1 MIEDVLKPLPHAVG
15 PEKSV
20 ISSMMT
26 DCQELIP
33 EAIELGLSPAH
44 FYLPAHSLIFEQ
56 MLAMFNEVGHVE
68 LVAFTQRLLDLGLL
82 ENAGGPATIT
92 DIYTYAPTAGHFQAH
107 LQIVKDK
114 FILRKLIQGANET
127 VQLAY
132 DAPEDVEAILDA
144 TEAQISGIREACEVS
159 KVFSMQS
166 VVIRAIEAIETKIAT
181 KGAPQGLLTDF
192 RDLDWKLGGL
202 LPGQM
207 FVIAGRPGMGK
218 TSMLMN
224 IIENVSFRRD
234 DPSFVFS
241 LEMSD
246 TELVTRAIYSR
257 AGFEMNDER
266 GDFKIPDKGSLIRL
280 QNAAL
285 EIKRSVLRI
294 DDTQGMTIMQIRAK
308 LRRAVRRHGI
318 KLAAIDHLGLIR
330 SNGKNNGNR
339 EREVAEISIG
349 MKGLAKELGIP
360 IILLCQINRESERRG
375 GNRPGEPKLSDLRE
389 SGAIEQD
396 ADFVGMM
403 YRPHYYQA
411 KGYPANY
418 AEMILTKNR
427 HGATGII
434 PFEFSPQFTQ
444 FSPGK
449 LIVPG
454 NEQAAVDW

>member
-1 MIEDVLKPLPHAVG
+1 MTDDILRPLPHAVG

-20 ISSMMT
+20 LSSMIQ
-26 DCQELIP
+26 DPQELIP
-33 EAIELGLSPAH
+33 EAIELGLSPRH

-56 MLAMFNEVGHVE
+56 MLAMFNDLGHIE
-68 LVAFTQRLLDLGLL
+68 LVAFIQRLLDLGLI
-82 ENAGGPATIT
+82 ENVGGPATVT
-92 DIYTYAPTAGHFQAH
+92 DIYTYAPTAGHFLHH

-114 FILRKLIQGANET
+114 FILRELIQGANQTIASVYE
-127 VQLAY
+127 
-132 DAPEDVEAILDA
+132 APEDVASLLDA

-159 KVFSMQS
+159 KAFSMPN
-166 VVIRAIEAIETKIAT
+166 VVLQAIDAIETKIRNR
-181 KGAPQGLLTDF
+181 GAPQGMLTDF
-192 RDLDWKLGGL
+192 RDLDWKIGGL

-285 EIKRSVLRI
+285 EIKKSVLRI
-294 DDTQGMTIMQIRAK
+294 DDMQGMTILQIRAK

-330 SNGKNNGNR
+330 ANSRNSGNR

-349 MKGLAKELGIP
+349 IKGLAKELGIP
-360 IILLCQINRESERRG
+360 IILLCQINRESEKRG

-403 YRPHYYQA
+403 YRPAYYHA

-427 HGATGII
+427 HGSTGII

-449 LIVPG
+449 LIVPA
-454 NEQAAVDW
+454 NEQAGVDW